1 MPTSILMHLY
11 ILHNQLYYAYDKLM
25 AICTSACCCCQIQWK
40 HLVPIAPVTTSVHA
54 GNSIKERQQL
64 PLKLPWPLTI
74 HKSPAL
80 TLHKARLCSSLKD
93 NMLDSLPFMASGQV
107 FTCYRWVLHL
117 LQNLMTAL
125 SVNQRPKVSHPK
137 DIQNLLL

>member
-40 HLVPIAPVTTSVHA
+40 HLVPIAPVTKSVHA

-93 NMLDSLPFMASGQV
+93 NILDSLPFVHGLWPSIYMLQMSVTPASKLNDSPDKR
-107 FTCYRWVLHL
+107 TKA
-117 LQNLMTAL
+117 T
-125 SVNQRPKVSHPK
+125 HPK
-137 DIQNLLL
+137 DIHKFLL